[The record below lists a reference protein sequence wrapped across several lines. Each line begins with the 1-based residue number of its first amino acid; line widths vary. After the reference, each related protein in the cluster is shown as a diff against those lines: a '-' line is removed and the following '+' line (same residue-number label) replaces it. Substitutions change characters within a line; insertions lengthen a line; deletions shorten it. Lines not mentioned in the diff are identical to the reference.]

1 MLNLEL
7 GRKYAAAIFEL
18 SAEENAMEKYG
29 QELRDVSETMETEL
43 LAFMEN
49 PLIAGEAKKQV
60 LSKIF
65 AGSLS
70 KTVYNF
76 LQLLIDK
83 GRVGLIPAIEQ
94 EFRKMSNRA
103 RGIVVADVESAFPL
117 TEEEKAAIGAKLTDI
132 SGKEIEL
139 RLHLNPALIGGV
151 VLNLAGRRIDGSIA
165 GRLTRLKQEL
175 KA

>member
-1 MLNLEL
+1 M
-7 GRKYAAAIFEL
+7 
-18 SAEENAMEKYG
+18 
-29 QELRDVSETMETEL
+29 
-43 LAFMEN
+43 
-49 PLIAGEAKKQV
+49 
-60 LSKIF
+60 
-65 AGSLS
+65 
-70 KTVYNF
+70 
-76 LQLLIDK
+76 
-83 GRVGLIPAIEQ
+83 
-94 EFRKMSNRA
+94 
-103 RGIVVADVESAFPL
+103 ADVESAFPL